1 MALVRQFGW
10 TADDTAGG
18 SNYDVIVAAPFSG
31 TIPDATEWWP
41 ITGGTLDKGSTN
53 INRDAEARG
62 RRARTSQLPFQSA
75 PTETIPVAAYHSIAK
90 KVLKYA
96 LGREGTVTGAGPF
109 THPLRAVEY
118 TDNVNYLP
126 TVHTQ
131 LARDDLNQK
140 MSGASINRVTF
151 DFPLD
156 GEATMEVEFHGLYQQ
171 HYGTAVP
178 EPDFTLVSENPLA
191 LRDAQV
197 FVDGSLT
204 AIPDLQGFRI
214 AWVNNLFVKPYA
226 GRNIRVLSIGTPART
241 RKVWYPHLRKLGPA
255 QDVTFG
261 LVFGNTNSG
270 QELAEEFQQI
280 EKYVFEV
287 VGDPLAPGPGTE
299 LLRFTIFNGS
309 LTDGG
314 AGPLAARDDLTSDFN
329 GQAWFSEADGK
340 DVLVE
345 VVDGDNAAIAIA

>member
-1 MALVRQFGW
+1 MIIRQFGW
-10 TADDTAGG
+10 SVDAVAGG
-18 SNYDVIVAAPFSG
+18 SSYDAVVTSAAD
-31 TIPDATEWWP
+31 IPDATEWWP
-41 ITGGTLDKGSTN
+41 VTGGNLDKGAGR
-53 INRDAEARG
+53 INRDNEARG
-62 RRARTSQLPFQSA
+62 RRARTAQLPFSSE
-75 PTETIPVAAYHSIAK
+75 PSMTIPVAAYHSLAK

-96 LGREGTVTGAGPF
+96 LGREGTRTGAGPY

-118 TDNVNYLP
+118 ADNVNYLP
-126 TVHTQ
+126 TVNCQ

-140 MSGASINRVTF
+140 MSGSSIQRVTF

-171 HYGTAVP
+171 HYATTVP
-178 EPDFTLVSENPLA
+178 AASFTGLSENPLA

-214 AWVNNLFVKPYA
+214 AWVNNLTAKRYA
-226 GRNIRVLSIGTPART
+226 GRNIRALSIGSPART
-241 RKVWYPHLRKLGPA
+241 RKVWYPQLRKIGPA

-261 LVFGNTNSG
+261 LVFGSTNAG
-270 QELAEEFQQI
+270 QELAEEYQQI

-287 VGDPLAPGPGTE
+287 AGDPITAGVE
-299 LLRFTIFNGS
+299 LLRFTIFNGT
-309 LTDGG
+309 LNDGG
-314 AGPLAARDDLTSDFN
+314 AGPLTARDDMTSDFN
-329 GQAWFSEADGK
+329 GNAYYSEADGK

-345 VVDGDNAAIAIA
+345 VVDNVNAAIVIT